1 MAGLESTVDMFD
13 LRMSESV
20 RPLYDAVKKFIA
32 EEVEPITAEYFRL
45 GENRTDRWS
54 YGEGQL
60 ELFETV
66 KNKAKEQGLWNFFL
80 PDAETGEGLSNLDY
94 AYIAIELGKNPL
106 ASESMNCAAPDTG
119 NMEVLERVGTPEQKK
134 QWLEPL
140 LSGEIRS
147 AYAMTEPD
155 VASSDAKNVA
165 CKAVRDGDE
174 WVITGEKYYIS
185 GAGDPRCKIMI
196 TMVQTNPDAAPHQR
210 QSQILVPTDTPGVEI
225 LGPMHVFGKDDAP
238 HGHMH
243 IRFNDV
249 RVPYENVLLGEGRGF
264 EISQV
269 RLGPGRIHHCMR
281 SVGAAER
288 AIELMAKRGL
298 TREAFGKRLGNLGG
312 NVQMIAQAR
321 IEIESMRRMVLT
333 AAKAMDELGNAEAR
347 VWVSAVKAMV
357 PIRVCEIIDNAIQI
371 HGATGVSQWTPLADM
386 YASQRTLRLADG
398 PDEVHWFV
406 VGRSELARWEE
417 EGGNSYDPKVA
428 YLNRTDSIT
437 TASSPGPDVRRRAH
451 PGQKYEQA

>member
-1 MAGLESTVDMFD
+1 MMAGLESTPDMYD
-13 LRMSESV
+13 LRMSEEV
-20 RPLYDAVKKFIA
+20 RPLYDAVKKFIYT
-32 EEVEPITAEYFRL
+32 EVEPITAEFFRL
-45 GENRTDRWS
+45 GADREDRWS
-54 YGEGQL
+54 YAPGQL
-60 ELFETV
+60 ELLESV
-66 KNKAKEQGLWNFFL
+66 KDKAKEQGLWNFFL
-80 PDAETGEGLSNLDY
+80 PDAETGEGLKNLDY

-119 NMEVLERVGTPEQKK
+119 NMEVLERVGTPEQKEK
-134 QWLEPL
+134 WLKPL
-140 LSGEIRS
+140 LAGEIRS

-174 WVITGEKYYIS
+174 WVISGEKYYIS

-210 QSQILVPTDTPGVEI
+210 QSQILVPMDAPGVEI
-225 LGPMHVFGKDDAP
+225 IGPMHVFGKDDAP

-243 IRFNDV
+243 LRFNDV

-281 SVGAAER
+281 AVGQAER
-288 AIELMAKRGL
+288 ALELMVKRGL
-298 TREAFGKRLGNLGG
+298 TREAFGKRVSNLGK
-312 NVQMIAQAR
+312 NVEMIAQSR

-386 YASQRTLRLADG
+386 YMSQRTLRLADG

-406 VGRSELARWEE
+406 VGRSELTRWEE
-417 EGGNSYDPKVA
+417 EGGATYDPKTE
-428 YLNRTDSIT
+428 YYSRTDEIEDGIFS
-437 TASSPGPDVRRRAH
+437 GPA
-451 PGQKYEQA
+451 